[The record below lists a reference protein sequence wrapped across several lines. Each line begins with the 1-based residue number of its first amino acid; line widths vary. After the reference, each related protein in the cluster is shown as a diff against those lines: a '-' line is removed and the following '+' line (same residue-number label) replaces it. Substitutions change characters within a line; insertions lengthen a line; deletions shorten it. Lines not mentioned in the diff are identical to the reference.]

1 MFEISGMSGDEIVYI
16 NGKFC
21 AARDAAI
28 SPFDR
33 GFVLGDGIYEVAPV
47 VNSKICD
54 RADFWERFER
64 SATQIEL
71 KIPYSREKYEEIL
84 YELIA
89 RNGVSEGAFY
99 TQITRGAAMRDF
111 DYVRGIEPS
120 VFAFV
125 YHTQIFDNPLAKE
138 GIEIVSLPEIRWH
151 RRDIKSI
158 SLLAQC
164 ILKHEAH
171 KAGAYECFLIEDGL
185 VTECSSSSAF
195 IIKDDVLI
203 TRPLSNDIL
212 PGIRR
217 KVILGLAEQAGLSV
231 QQRAFGMSEV
241 YEADEAFISAATLM
255 VLPIVK
261 ADGRQ
266 IGGGTVGKYVPR
278 LREMYAA
285 RLRAEAGL

>member
-21 AARDAAI
+21 KAKEAAI

-64 SATQIEL
+64 STSQIKL

-99 TQITRGAAMRDF
+99 TQITRGAA
-111 DYVRGIEPS
+111 
-120 VFAFV
+120 
-125 YHTQIFDNPLAKE
+125 
-138 GIEIVSLPEIRWH
+138 
-151 RRDIKSI
+151 
-158 SLLAQC
+158 
-164 ILKHEAH
+164 
-171 KAGAYECFLIEDGL
+171 
-185 VTECSSSSAF
+185 
-195 IIKDDVLI
+195 
-203 TRPLSNDIL
+203 
-212 PGIRR
+212 
-217 KVILGLAEQAGLSV
+217 
-231 QQRAFGMSEV
+231 
-241 YEADEAFISAATLM
+241 TLM

-266 IGGGTVGKYVPR
+266 VGGGVVGKYVPR